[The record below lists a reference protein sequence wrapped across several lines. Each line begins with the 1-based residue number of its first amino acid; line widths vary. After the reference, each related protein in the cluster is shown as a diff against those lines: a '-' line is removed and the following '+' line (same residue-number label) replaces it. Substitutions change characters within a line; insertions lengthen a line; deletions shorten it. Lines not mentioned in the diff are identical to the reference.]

1 MKDITREVESIYS
14 DFGNTLVQVPKDFTI
29 LSDKGGIVGYCT
41 RYSDIYKV
49 VYPITGNSKVDDKI
63 RMHEYG
69 HIYCGHLEGIHEQ
82 LDSNLAKIIRNKD
95 SQLIDLVNNSCN
107 IDYAEDILD
116 MVISNPA
123 LNHAIHNIAMNME
136 VNSVILN
143 DDDLNELSSELS
155 NMMYE
160 EYMRISENGTKMP
173 NNRQLNNLSAKFNI
187 KLISPSE
194 FGFTPGLT
202 YPDYLVQ
209 LILHLD
215 QVIKMLSNQYNNDNN
230 FKDSI
235 DKNRQKGEKGD
246 SQGQQGSGDGEPD
259 ESEDSRDSN
268 EFVPKTREEF
278 EEMMNNSKSSGS
290 SSNDEDE
297 SDGSSGSLNPKSDD
311 KDSSDS
317 DDSNGNGKNEDN
329 DKDDDSQGQ
338 QGSGD
343 GEPDESEDESDDDH
357 GYDSRN
363 EADEKRKTDLG
374 NYANPGGSG
383 RGLDRS
389 IAVRDYV
396 IDNDPLTMALEE
408 IIREFRHKVIKR
420 DFTKDMTHKYNRRI
434 LGSNNK
440 MLSPT
445 YRQKITK
452 SEKPTVAFYI
462 DVSGSMDGNLVN
474 RIITT
479 IRNKMKRIDMSLLYN
494 IITWD
499 TRLCEFHKD
508 INFDSPI
515 PHISSGGGTE
525 LEGCFDHFQYNFGKD
540 AIMIIVSDFGD
551 RLDDWHEKESKMN
564 GYLMYGLKYG
574 NDTWYNGGVQPNW
587 KNFKVRQCD

>member
-41 RYSDIYKV
+41 KYSDIYKV
-49 VYPITGNSKVDDKI
+49 VYPITGNSKVDDKVK
-63 RMHEYG
+63 MHEYG

-116 MVISNPA
+116 MVISNPI
-123 LNHAIHNIAMNME
+123 LNHAIHNIAMDME

-173 NNRQLNNLSAKFNI
+173 SNRQLNNLSAKFNI
-187 KLISPSE
+187 KSISPSE

-215 QVIKMLSNQYNNDNN
+215 LVIKMLSNQYNNDNN

-235 DKNRQKGEKGD
+235 DKNRQKGEKGN
-246 SQGQQGSGDGEPD
+246 SQSQQGSGESD
-259 ESEDSRDSN
+259 ESEDGKDSN

-290 SSNDEDE
+290 SSNDESE
-297 SDGSSGSLNPKSDD
+297 SDSTSGSLGSKSDD
-311 KDSSDS
+311 KNNSDS
-317 DDSNGNGKNEDN
+317 DNSNGNGKNEDN
-329 DKDDDSQGQ
+329 GKDDDSQSQ
-338 QGSGD
+338 QGSG
-343 GEPDESEDESDDDH
+343 ESDESEDESNDDH

-383 RGLDRS
+383 RGLNRS
-389 IAVRDYV
+389 TAVRDYV

-408 IIREFRHKVIKR
+408 IIKEFRHKVIKR

-540 AIMIIVSDFGD
+540 AIMIIISDFGD
-551 RLDDWHEKESKMN
+551 QLDNWHEKESKMN

>member
-41 RYSDIYKV
+41 KYSDIYKV
-49 VYPITGNSKVDDKI
+49 VYPITGNSKVDDKVK
-63 RMHEYG
+63 MHEYG

-116 MVISNPA
+116 MVISNPI
-123 LNHAIHNIAMNME
+123 LNHAIHNIAMDME

-173 NNRQLNNLSAKFNI
+173 SNRQLNNLSAKFNI

-215 QVIKMLSNQYNNDNN
+215 LVIKMLSNQYNNDNN

-235 DKNRQKGEKGD
+235 DKNRQKGEKGN
-246 SQGQQGSGDGEPD
+246 SQSQQGSGESD
-259 ESEDSRDSN
+259 ESEDGKDSN

-290 SSNDEDE
+290 SSNDKSE
-297 SDGSSGSLNPKSDD
+297 SDSTSGSLGSKSDD
-311 KDSSDS
+311 KNNSDS
-317 DDSNGNGKNEDN
+317 DNSNGNGKNEDN
-329 DKDDDSQGQ
+329 GKDDDSQSQ
-338 QGSGD
+338 QGSG
-343 GEPDESEDESDDDH
+343 ESDESEDESNDDH

-383 RGLDRS
+383 RGLNRS
-389 IAVRDYV
+389 TAVRDYV

-408 IIREFRHKVIKR
+408 IIKEFRHKVIKR

-479 IRNKMKRIDMSLLYN
+479 IRNKMKTITRIK
-494 IITWD
+494 
-499 TRLCEFHKD
+499 R
-508 INFDSPI
+508 
-515 PHISSGGGTE
+515 
-525 LEGCFDHFQYNFGKD
+525 
-540 AIMIIVSDFGD
+540 
-551 RLDDWHEKESKMN
+551 
-564 GYLMYGLKYG
+564 
-574 NDTWYNGGVQPNW
+574 ND
-587 KNFKVRQCD
+587 

>member
-41 RYSDIYKV
+41 KYSDIYKV
-49 VYPITGNSKVDDKI
+49 VYPITGNSKVDDKVK
-63 RMHEYG
+63 MHEYG

-116 MVISNPA
+116 MVISNPI
-123 LNHAIHNIAMNME
+123 LNHAIHNIAMDME

-173 NNRQLNNLSAKFNI
+173 SNRQLNNLSAKFNI
-187 KLISPSE
+187 KSISPSE

-215 QVIKMLSNQYNNDNN
+215 LVIKMLSNQYNNDNN

-235 DKNRQKGEKGD
+235 DKNRQKGEKGN
-246 SQGQQGSGDGEPD
+246 SQSQQGSG
-259 ESEDSRDSN
+259 ES
-268 EFVPKTREEF
+268 
-278 EEMMNNSKSSGS
+278 
-290 SSNDEDE
+290 
-297 SDGSSGSLNPKSDD
+297 
-311 KDSSDS
+311 
-317 DDSNGNGKNEDN
+317 
-329 DKDDDSQGQ
+329 
-338 QGSGD
+338 
-343 GEPDESEDESDDDH
+343 DESEDESNDDH

-383 RGLDRS
+383 RGLNRS
-389 IAVRDYV
+389 TAVRDYV

-408 IIREFRHKVIKR
+408 IIKEFRHKVIKR

-540 AIMIIVSDFGD
+540 AIMIIISDFGD
-551 RLDDWHEKESKMN
+551 QLDNWHEKESKMN

>member
-41 RYSDIYKV
+41 KYSDIYKV
-49 VYPITGNSKVDDKI
+49 VYPITGNSKVDDKVK
-63 RMHEYG
+63 MHEYG

-116 MVISNPA
+116 MVISNPI
-123 LNHAIHNIAMNME
+123 LNHAIHNIAMDME

-173 NNRQLNNLSAKFNI
+173 SNRQLNNLSAKFNI

-215 QVIKMLSNQYNNDNN
+215 LVIKMLSSQYNNDNN

-235 DKNRQKGEKGD
+235 DKNRQKGEKGN
-246 SQGQQGSGDGEPD
+246 SQSQQGSGESD
-259 ESEDSRDSN
+259 ESEDGKDSN

-290 SSNDEDE
+290 SSNDESE
-297 SDGSSGSLNPKSDD
+297 SDSTSGSLGSKSDD
-311 KDSSDS
+311 KNNSDS
-317 DDSNGNGKNEDN
+317 DNSNGKNEDN
-329 DKDDDSQGQ
+329 DEDDDSQSQ
-338 QGSGD
+338 QGSG
-343 GEPDESEDESDDDH
+343 ESDESEDESNDDH

-383 RGLDRS
+383 RGLNRS
-389 IAVRDYV
+389 TAVRDYV

-408 IIREFRHKVIKR
+408 IIKEFRHKVIKR

-434 LGSNNK
+434 LGYNNK

-540 AIMIIVSDFGD
+540 AIMIIISDFGD
-551 RLDDWHEKESKMN
+551 QLNNWHEKESKMN